1 MNKEK
6 KMSLILLRADN
17 QAKLL
22 NSIADIERHAG
33 LKIKGKPRLVG
44 NEFADKLAENILKKQ
59 LRKKS
64 SVSAVVNV
72 EENATKSIMQV
83 KKIHPPAHIIIVSD
97 EYPEFQTLKKEFS
110 QAAALKGYY
119 SHKAGKSKK

>member
-1 MNKEK
+1 MT
-6 KMSLILLRADN
+6 LILLRADN

-44 NEFADKLAENILKKQ
+44 NEFADKLAENILKKK

-64 SVSAVVNV
+64 SVSAVVDV
-72 EENATKSIMQV
+72 AENATKSIMQV

-110 QAAALKGYY
+110 QSASLKGYY
-119 SHKAGKSKK
+119 SHKTKKSKK